1 MADKKALVAKYKAEI
16 KAALDIDDERWAE
29 DDVPSLLTR
38 ANKLAILEAKGDFDK
53 IEAAKAEIV
62 EAYRKYFNKDS
73 DKEARARKREEL
85 RAEEKAAVERA
96 RAEVKAKAGVVVKSK
111 AAVSSA
117 EKMEKARA
125 ELAAAQKKAQ
135 EDFDKKMKAL
145 EEGKVKRGA
154 EKLARENSAA
164 LKRAAAT
171 FEEAA
176 TRNLK
181 AVLGDRT
188 IYAWHKEGLAHARA
202 AGNTGRN
209 STLKNIGAKNFLD
222 KCSFCKYCRRTRRAT
237 GKTAAKKTNG
247 NSPGRGSGNNV
258 VAAAN
263 AAAPE
268 SEGNF

>member
-29 DDVPSLLTR
+29 DGVPSLVIK
-38 ANKLAILEAKGDFDK
+38 ANKLAVLEAKGEFEK

-62 EAYRKYFNKDS
+62 EGYRKYFNKEG
-73 DKEARARKREEL
+73 DKEERARKREAL

-96 RAEVKAKAGVVVKSK
+96 RAEVKAKAGVAVKSK
-111 AAVSSA
+111 VALSSA

-125 ELAAAQKKAQ
+125 EFAAAQKKAQ
-135 EDFDKKMKAL
+135 EEFDKKLKAL
-145 EEGKVKRGA
+145 EEGKGKRAA

-176 TRNLK
+176 TKNLK
-181 AVLGDRT
+181 AVLGDKT

-209 STLKNIGAKNFLD
+209 TTLKNIGAKNFLD

-237 GKTAAKKTNG
+237 GKTGMTAAKKNG
-247 NSPGRGSGNNV
+247 NSPGRGSGNN
-258 VAAAN
+258 AA
-263 AAAPE
+263 AAAPAAE

>member
-1 MADKKALVAKYKAEI
+1 MADKKALLAKYKAEI
-16 KAALDIDDERWAE
+16 KAALDIEDERWAE
-29 DDVPSLLTR
+29 DGVPSLVIK
-38 ANKLAILEAKGDFDK
+38 ANKLAVLEAKGEFEK

-62 EAYRKYFNKDS
+62 EGYRKYFNKEG
-73 DKEARARKREEL
+73 DKEERARKREAL

-111 AAVSSA
+111 AALSSA

-135 EDFDKKMKAL
+135 EEFEKKLKAL
-145 EEGKVKRGA
+145 EEGKGKRVA

-164 LKRAAAT
+164 LKRAAAS

-176 TRNLK
+176 TKNLK
-181 AVLGDRT
+181 AVLGDKT

-237 GKTAAKKTNG
+237 GKTAAKKPNA

-258 VAAAN
+258 AAAAN
-263 AAAPE
+263 AAE
-268 SEGNF
+268 TEGNF